1 MGALAVE
8 QAWGI
13 TEFGTWRLTSGV
25 PDARLGRGVL
35 GYRGYRVSMDRPQR
49 RVEVPNGLVTMV
61 VNFAAPVRVS
71 RAGAAPTTAYTSL
84 VNGLR
89 TDAAVGEHDGRMHGV
104 EVHLA
109 PWAAFTLFGVPMYE
123 LRDRMVPLG
132 ELLGPRAQ
140 VLEAHLAR
148 APDWPRRFALLD
160 ALLLERL
167 AAGPAA
173 APQTVWAWGR
183 LMASGGGV
191 PVADLAHGTGWSP
204 RHLEQR
210 FKEQIGLS
218 PKTAA
223 RVLRLQRALR
233 MLAGGSAASATASA
247 CGFYDQAHLH
257 RDFRRMTGFAPG
269 EFLLHRGNG
278 ARPVDRLPG
287 QVTSALVSAPDR

>member
-1 MGALAVE
+1 ME
-8 QAWGI
+8 QAGGI
-13 TEFGTWRLTSGV
+13 TPFGTWRLISEA
-25 PDARLGRGVL
+25 PDARLGRGVV
-35 GYRGYRVSMDRPQR
+35 GYRGYLVAMDRPQR

-71 RAGAAPTTAYTSL
+71 RAGSGPGTAYSSL

-89 TDAAVGEHDGRMHGV
+89 TDATVGEHDGRMHGV

-109 PWAAFTLFGVPMYE
+109 PWMAFTLFGVPMWE
-123 LRDRMVPLG
+123 LRDRVVPLSD
-132 ELLGPRAQ
+132 LLGPSAH
-140 VLEAHLAR
+140 VLEARLAR
-148 APDWPRRFALLD
+148 EPGWPGRFALLD
-160 ALLLERL
+160 ALLLERA

-173 APQTVWAWGR
+173 APQTAWAWDR
-183 LMASGGGV
+183 LVESGGTV
-191 PVADLAHGTGWSP
+191 PLAALARGTGWSP

-210 FKEQIGLS
+210 FREQIGLS

-233 MLAGGSAASATASA
+233 MLAGGAAASVIASA

-269 EFLLHRGNG
+269 EFLVHRGNG

-287 QVTSALVSAPDR
+287 QVTSALVDAQVR